1 MKHEV
6 NELFTKDTYISSV
19 KENLETNSE
28 RLIHNI
34 REILKFNYYSK
45 IELVDFMI
53 FIGSFDLSIMMFSMN
68 REASEVFYEGN
79 DSSVFA
85 GSHELLERISY
96 YNLSYDKS
104 DEFWEFYEQN
114 DEIIS
119 EDEEKIIVE
128 WFIDCWNK
136 ANGRSIKLPAYCG
149 FHDAN
154 KSFDLQKNKWVSD
167 EGKWWD

>member
-28 RLIHNI
+28 RLIQNI
-34 REILKFNYYSK
+34 REILRFNYYSK
-45 IELVDFMI
+45 IELLDFMI

-79 DSSVFA
+79 DSSLFA

-104 DEFWEFYEQN
+104 DEFW
-114 DEIIS
+114 
-119 EDEEKIIVE
+119 
-128 WFIDCWNK
+128 
-136 ANGRSIKLPAYCG
+136 G
-149 FHDAN
+149 F
-154 KSFDLQKNKWVSD
+154 
-167 EGKWWD
+167 